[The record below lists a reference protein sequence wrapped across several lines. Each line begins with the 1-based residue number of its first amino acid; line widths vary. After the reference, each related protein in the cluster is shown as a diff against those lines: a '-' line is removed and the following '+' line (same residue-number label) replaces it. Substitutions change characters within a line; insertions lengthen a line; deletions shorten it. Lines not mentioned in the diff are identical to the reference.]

1 MKKAVL
7 VSFSIVTRV
16 IVDNSMSDSEVIEM
30 AAIKCSEKLSI
41 EPCEHLSKIED
52 DLECPFEEGFDD

>member
-7 VSFSIVTRV
+7 VSFSVVTRV
-16 IVDNSMSDSEVIEM
+16 IVDNNMTESDIIEM
-30 AAIKCSEKLSI
+30 AAIKCSEKLSV

-52 DLECPFEEGFDD
+52 DLECPFEEGFDN